1 MQEDGSVVVTIK
13 AGFALAFVNFFMKQ
27 NTIMQHTEKMQ
38 MQRHHYRKL
47 IVMAVLSFVSMYI
60 LMYSMANSI
69 NNVFPNINQFYMA
82 GLMTMPMIIIEVIL
96 MRSMYM
102 NKKLNTAIISLSIVL
117 LIAFYAGIRVQ
128 AGVTDKQFL
137 KGMIPHHAAAILMST
152 KAPSNDP
159 DIKKLQQEI
168 ISSQQKEIT
177 EMKAKLREL
186 NK

>member
-1 MQEDGSVVVTIK
+1 
-13 AGFALAFVNFFMKQ
+13 MKEHPQ
-27 NTIMQHTEKMQ
+27 TNKHVK
-38 MQRHHYRKL
+38 HYNKL
-47 IVMAVLSFVSMYI
+47 IVMAVLSFISMYI

-69 NNVFPNINQFYMA
+69 DNVFPNVNQFYMA

-102 NKKLNTAIISLSIVL
+102 NKKLNAVVIGLSVVL
-117 LIAFYAGIRVQ
+117 LIGFYSGIRVQ

-137 KGMIPHHAAAILMST
+137 KGMIPHHAAAILMSE
-152 KAPSNDP
+152 KSKSQDP

-168 ISSQQKEIT
+168 ITSQQHEI
-177 EMKAKLREL
+177 EIMKAKLKEL